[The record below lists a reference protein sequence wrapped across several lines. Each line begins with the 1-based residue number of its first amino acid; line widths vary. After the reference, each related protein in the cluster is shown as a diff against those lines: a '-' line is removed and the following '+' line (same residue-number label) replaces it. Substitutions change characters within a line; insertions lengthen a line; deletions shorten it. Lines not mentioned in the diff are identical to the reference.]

1 MFTIPAYALGN
12 VEWDDEKLAAHVMLQ
27 RSDDAYNLE
36 PSTAKTTVQ
45 KQSSN
50 GALLSLRS
58 LIESLIMCLF
68 VKSHYK
74 SSIRVLHAFNNAI
87 VTIKCQCKVHKQ
99 CTCVII

>member
-1 MFTIPAYALGN
+1 MLTIPAYALGN
-12 VEWDDEKLAAHVMLQ
+12 IEWDDEKLAAHVMLQ

-58 LIESLIMCLF
+58 LIESHHVGFNHFFCGCCCLVVNF
-68 VKSHYK
+68 
-74 SSIRVLHAFNNAI
+74 LPD
-87 VTIKCQCKVHKQ
+87 VH
-99 CTCVII
+99 CG